1 MVGLILAFIFLT
13 PSKWFRDQPHA
24 NSIAMIQAPEQGRS
38 VFWIDPQQFKGV
50 PEQDREIAASAML
63 KARTGKKQKL
73 VKLEPI
79 FDSEDEIRGY
89 MAFTQP

>member
-1 MVGLILAFIFLT
+1 MVGLIVAFIFLT
-13 PSKWFRDQPHA
+13 PSRWFRDQPHG
-24 NSIAMIQAPEQGRS
+24 NSIAMIQAPERNMS

-50 PEQDREIAASAML
+50 PEPLRETTASALL